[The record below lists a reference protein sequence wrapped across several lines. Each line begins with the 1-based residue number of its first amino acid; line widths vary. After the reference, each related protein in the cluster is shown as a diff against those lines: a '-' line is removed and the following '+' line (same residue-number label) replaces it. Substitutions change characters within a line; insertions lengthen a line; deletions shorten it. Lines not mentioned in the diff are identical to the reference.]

1 MTQEERAASQFHASH
16 EQLVLSLSLDGLI
29 PAGQPPQL
37 QLRRLLRPV
46 RLTPPALPAAPWPA
60 LPCPPP
66 PPPRSSPATHAARL
80 VPWPS
85 CVPARGPPP
94 MFLLMVGT
102 TASSRKPS
110 RQPFCPPPTGPRRA
124 MSPRPGPP
132 AAPRAGGTE
141 PEATLPAQRR
151 AGLGVPGQSWDA
163 SGATPFSRPET
174 EARMGSNSPGTT
186 AEGPDKNPR
195 LWAPGRGLG
204 PAVTWALRRP
214 AGLGSTPPS

>member
-1 MTQEERAASQFHASH
+1 MASFQLANHPSFSSGVSLGPCGSRLLHCLPPPGPHCPARPRPHLAPPQPHTPHASCPGPP
-16 EQLVLSLSLDGLI
+16 VSLPGGL
-29 PAGQPPQL
+29 PQCFCSWL
-37 QLRRLLRPV
+37 
-46 RLTPPALPAAPWPA
+46 AL
-60 LPCPPP
+60 PPP
-66 PPPRSSPATHAARL
+66 PGSLPGSRSAH
-80 VPWPS
+80 
-85 CVPARGPPP
+85 
-94 MFLLMVGT
+94 
-102 TASSRKPS
+102 
-110 RQPFCPPPTGPRRA
+110 PPTGPRRA

-214 AGLGSTPPS
+214 AGLGSTPLS

>member
-66 PPPRSSPATHAARL
+66 PPPRSSPATHAACL

-110 RQPFCPPPTGPRRA
+110 RQPFCPPPDRPQASHVTTAWSSSSTPSWRHRA
-124 MSPRPGPP
+124 GSDTPSPEEG
-132 AAPRAGGTE
+132 RAGGPWTV
-141 PEATLPAQRR
+141 
-151 AGLGVPGQSWDA
+151 LGRVWG
-163 SGATPFSRPET
+163 
-174 EARMGSNSPGTT
+174 N
-186 AEGPDKNPR
+186 
-195 LWAPGRGLG
+195 
-204 PAVTWALRRP
+204 ALFQ
-214 AGLGSTPPS
+214 T